1 MNRDFH
7 DISSMRK
14 NYESSE
20 LLESNTPESPF
31 ELFSIWFLEA
41 KNSSIH
47 EANAMVLATC
57 DSDSK
62 PSARVVL
69 LKSVSAETGFS
80 FFTNYSSRKG
90 EELANNPYVS
100 IVFYWDL
107 LERQVRIEG
116 QVEKLDALSNDTYF
130 ESRPIGSQIG
140 AVISPQSKKIENK
153 YVLQSL
159 YDELAQQ
166 DGKIKRPEN
175 WGGYTVKANKIEFW
189 QGRPNRLHD
198 RIVYDLIENNWM
210 KYRLAP

>member
-20 LLESNTPESPF
+20 LLENNTPESPF
-31 ELFSIWFLEA
+31 ELFGTWFKEA
-41 KNSSIH
+41 KNSTIH

-57 DSDSK
+57 DSNLK

-153 YVLQSL
+153 EFLQSL
-159 YDELAQQ
+159 YDNLAKQ
-166 DGKIKRPEN
+166 DSKIERPEN

-198 RIVYDLIENNWM
+198 RIVYELIENNWM